1 MSTRAV
7 AGLVIVSLALAL
19 SGARRA
25 HAHGA
30 DAAEGTGRSRASWA
44 ALLAGYLVV
53 GAATTA
59 GAYVLRD
66 NFFGRGVA
74 SGAAGWGGFSVGAGL
89 GYGLV
94 GLGGCDSEDCSAR
107 QDVATALGGL
117 LGAAVGTTAGF
128 WLARTRGMSRPYVT
142 GAAMAPFAVFL
153 VAGTVA
159 SW

>member
-1 MSTRAV
+1 MSTRVV
-7 AGLVIVSLALAL
+7 AGLVIVLLSLP
-19 SGARRA
+19 GARRA
-25 HAHGA
+25 GAHVA
-30 DAAEGTGRSRASWA
+30 DPAEGAGRSRASWA

-59 GAYVLRD
+59 GAYVLR
-66 NFFGRGVA
+66 NNVFGRGVA
-74 SGAAGWGGFSVGAGL
+74 SSAAGWGGFSVGAGL

-94 GLGGCDSEDCSAR
+94 GLGGCYTEDCSAQ

-117 LGAAVGTTAGF
+117 LGAAVGSTAGF

-142 GAAMAPFAVFL
+142 GASMAPCALFL

-159 SW
+159 NW